1 MAKRKLHRS
10 KRRRFGGGGD
20 PENIENV
27 GSGNEYGSNESYHED
42 EDYMTQPP
50 PPQQFQQSPPPPQF
64 QPSPPERQY
73 MPPTNQYPSS
83 STSQPEEN
91 NSYLGKIKN
100 GFKTAKNKLYNWM
113 FGIQN
118 QAPPQTGGRRRKRR
132 NKTRK
137 NRHNKSSRK

>member
-10 KRRRFGGGGD
+10 KRRRFGGGD

-27 GSGNEYGSNESYHED
+27 GSGNGYGPTEPYDED
-42 EDYMTQPP
+42 EDYMTQQPTQQSTQQ
-50 PPQQFQQSPPPPQF
+50 PPQQQLQEPQ
-64 QPSPPERQY
+64 PERQY
-73 MPPTNQYPSS
+73 TPPPNPYPRG

-132 NKTRK
+132 NNTRK